1 MQQDSVALR
10 VVMRVGYALANPA
23 SAVAANRFPFA
34 TLVPKAPAGTGAGT
48 P

>member
-10 VVMRVGYALANPA
+10 VVMRCGYALANPVNA
-23 SAVAANRFPFA
+23 IEPVKANRFPFA
-34 TLVPKAPAGTGAGT
+34 TLNRYVPAG